1 MVEGLKLFAQKDGH
15 VLEIASGPVFVTGAA
30 GGIGSQLVDELLSA
44 GHQVCAMDVNPDLLD
59 KRCADWGRNVYP
71 IAFDATDPDATK
83 DAVRAGVDRLGVPFG
98 IVNIAGDNRIKPLTE
113 ISDAEWRYLIDVNLT
128 STFYMCREVL
138 PLMAAER
145 VGRVIN
151 TSSIFG
157 LRGQAN
163 DAAYCAAKAGVIG
176 LTRALAVE
184 YAGRNIAVNSIAPV
198 ATLTERVAKL
208 DPSHLD
214 GQLQR
219 IPMGRFSEVSDVTAA
234 FHFLLSP
241 GAAFFTGQVLSPNGG
256 DWMP

>member
-1 MVEGLKLFAQKDGH
+1 MVEGLTLFAQIDGQA
-15 VLEIASGPVFVTGAA
+15 LEIASGPVFVTGAA

-44 GHQVCAMDVNPDLLD
+44 GHEVCAMDVNPDLLD
-59 KRCADWGRNVYP
+59 KRCADWGRSVYP
-71 IAFDATDPDATK
+71 LAFDATDPDATK
-83 DAVRAGVDRLGVPFG
+83 DAVRAGVDRLGIPFG

-113 ISDAEWRYLIDVNLT
+113 ISNTEWRYLIDVNLT

-184 YAGRNIAVNSIAPV
+184 YADRNIAVNSVAPV

-214 GQLQR
+214 DQLQR